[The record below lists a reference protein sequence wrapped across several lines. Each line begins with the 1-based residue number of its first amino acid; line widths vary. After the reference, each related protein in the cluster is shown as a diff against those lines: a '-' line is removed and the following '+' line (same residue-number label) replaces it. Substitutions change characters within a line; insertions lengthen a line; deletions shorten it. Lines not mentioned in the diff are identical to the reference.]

1 MSQNCKASCNK
12 CGSTSNPRNPE
23 NPSCQDSQQ
32 DCKYWASIGE
42 CSSNSAYMSQNCK
55 ASCNKCGS
63 TSNPTNPTPRRRRS
77 NSGSNPGCQDG
88 QRDCKYWASI
98 GECSR
103 NPAYMSQNCKAACN
117 KCGSS
122 STPTNPQNPSC
133 QDG

>member
-1 MSQNCKASCNK
+1 MGNS
-12 CGSTSNPRNPE
+12 E

-55 ASCNKCGS
+55 AACNQCGS
-63 TSNPTNPTPRRRRS
+63 TSNPRRRRT
-77 NSGSNPGCQDG
+77 NSENPSCQGSQ
-88 QRDCKYWASI
+88 QDCKYWASI
-98 GECSR
+98 GECSS
-103 NPAYMSQNCKAACN
+103 NSAYMSQNCKAACN

-133 QDG
+133 QDGRKDCKYWASIG